1 MATSKK
7 IVDTRK
13 LAAKGR
19 GSDTLIRKMDDK
31 PAHVNA
37 YEAYLIDNLG
47 EKGKKMVKEIG
58 SGNINPRTGLKE
70 YDWRWTDPLN
80 LHHNPKVKIGGWVG
94 ESWDQIIGKEGVL
107 GNIGDIVTGEKNIGQ
122 GLSAIGQDIKD
133 VWDYT
138 LGVKG
143 LGDAFN
149 VGDKERALESQARGT
164 IAGGLE
170 NLQTQYGQYMG
181 DEGFIER
188 EQDIR
193 EKGLKSTYDIAMGG
207 YDLAGKKL
215 SESTGASYK
224 QLGDVSNV
232 QRSRSNLAYSG
243 TIEEKVEEGK
253 RAIGK
258 QYDLGREG
266 IKLGRTGT
274 QSTYDIGMETSAL
287 GAEKSEAEFMA
298 GLRKQMNV
306 MMTDYLSA
314 TGEAYGDTGA
324 GSMWEELN
332 TLFDTYS
339 SNV

>member
-7 IVDTRK
+7 IVDTRR

-19 GSDTLIRKMDDK
+19 GSDVLIRKMDDK

-94 ESWDQIIGKEGVL
+94 EAWDQVVGKEGVL
-107 GNIGDIVTGEKNIGQ
+107 GNIGGILTGEKNIGQ

-138 LGVKG
+138 IGKKG

-170 NLQTQYGQYMG
+170 NLQTQHEQYMG
-181 DEGFIER
+181 PEGFLGR
-188 EQDIR
+188 EQAIR
-193 EKGLKSTYDIAMGG
+193 EEGV
-207 YDLAGKKL
+207 
-215 SESTGASYK
+215 
-224 QLGDVSNV
+224 GDVYRTSREKIKETGDI
-232 QRSRSNLAYSG
+232 QRSRQNLAFSG
-243 TIEEKVEEGK
+243 TTETAIEKATEKTQD
-253 RAIGK
+253 I
-258 QYDLGREG
+258 YDV
-266 IKLGRTGT
+266 
-274 QSTYDIGMETSAL
+274 GMETSAL
-287 GAEKSEAEFMA
+287 TAEKSEADFMA
-298 GLRKQMNV
+298 GLRKQMNQ
-306 MMTDYLSA
+306 MLIDYQSA
-314 TGEAYGDTGA
+314 TGKAYG
-324 GSMWEELN
+324 GSDILNQLN
-332 TLFDTYS
+332 TLFDQYS
-339 SNV
+339 ENV

>member
-1 MATSKK
+1 MAIANK
-7 IVDTRK
+7 IVDTRR

-19 GSDTLIRKMDDK
+19 FGDTKIRNVRGK
-31 PAHVNA
+31 PSHVNA
-37 YEAYLIDNLG
+37 YEAYLMDTVGINPPASGKTINPKTRLPEYHKSSWVHNRAHDLGTAHPFEQTGLELVTNIYGAVTGADPIRNIESGANLYENITDKPAVIGDTDLTNLG
-47 EKGKKMVKEIG
+47 GEITDFAKDEK
-58 SGNINPRTGLKE
+58 
-70 YDWRWTDPLN
+70 RWTSPEDF
-80 LHHNPKVKIGGWVG
+80 
-94 ESWDQIIGKEGVL
+94 
-107 GNIGDIVTGEKNIGQ
+107 
-122 GLSAIGQDIKD
+122 AIERQSQDIL
-133 VWDYT
+133 T
-138 LGVKG
+138 
-143 LGDAFN
+143 
-149 VGDKERALESQARGT
+149 
-164 IAGGLE
+164 GGME
-170 NLQTQYGQYMG
+170 NLQTQYEQYMG

-243 TIEEKVEEGK
+243 TIEQKVEEGK

-274 QSTYDIGMETSAL
+274 QSTYDIGMDASAL
-287 GAEKSEAEFMA
+287 GAEKSEADFMG
-298 GLRKQMNV
+298 GLRKQMNI

-339 SNV
+339 ENV